1 MTHPALRHAV
11 AASLLLLTLAL
22 STIADA
28 ETPASS
34 VNTPDDINPDHWIGE
49 GVLKAGKGYAP
60 TPMGQVHY
68 RDIGPRDTRVP
79 MLLLHMTPLSMIQ
92 FAEAQNAIAAKGIRV
107 IAIDTPGYGMSDPPP
122 QAAPDISAF
131 ADNLGAVLDYLKI
144 KKVVVAGHHTGAC
157 IATSFAVRH
166 PERVAAIILHGV
178 PIFNEQEIAV
188 RIHRSL
194 GDRTPQAD
202 GSHLSHYFRPPAAG
216 SPPPSPEYL
225 KAQTWFALSI
235 FEEGAD
241 VGHYAVYRYDML
253 SDLKALKGPGMIV
266 SDRGDAIHPVDL
278 RAAQARPDFVYREF
292 SDDSTLSIMMHP
304 TEWANLTTDFYHQVI
319 H

>member
-1 MTHPALRHAV
+1 MTYRALSRGAAAVFILMAV
-11 AASLLLLTLAL
+11 ALGV
-22 STIADA
+22 
-28 ETPASS
+28 PAYAAA
-34 VNTPDDINPDHWIGE
+34 PADDINPDGWVGD
-49 GVLKAGKGYAP
+49 GVLKSGKGYAP

-68 RDIGPRDTRVP
+68 RDLGPRDTPVP

-92 FAEAQNAIAAKGIRV
+92 FAEAQNAIAARGIRV
-107 IAIDTPGYGMSDPPP
+107 IAVDTPGYGMSDPPP
-122 QAAPDISAF
+122 QAAPEIAEF
-131 ADNLGAVLDYLKI
+131 ADNLVAVLDHLKI
-144 KKVVVAGHHTGAC
+144 RKVVIAGHHTGAC

-166 PERVAAIILHGV
+166 PERVAGIILHGV
-178 PIFNEQEIAV
+178 PIFNEEEIAV

-202 GSHLSHYFRPPAAG
+202 GSHLSHYFRPAAPGAPAQT
-216 SPPPSPEYL
+216 PEYL

-235 FEEGAD
+235 FQEGAD

-253 SDLKALKGPGMIV
+253 SDLKRLKGPGMII

-278 RAAQARPDFVYREF
+278 RAAKTRPDFVYREF

-304 TEWANLTTDFYHQVI
+304 KEWAALTTDFYHQII